1 MIRPILAANLAG
13 AIALSG
19 VAAAQDGATL
29 ALAATCATCATCHGP
44 NGHSQGAIPS
54 LAGRPQARLQA
65 ALNDM
70 IEGRRPATI
79 MLKVLAG
86 YRPDEVD
93 AALAWFSRQPPP
105 PATAP

>member
-1 MIRPILAANLAG
+1 MIRPILAASLAG

-29 ALAATCATCATCHGP
+29 ALAATCATCHGP